1 MPTTEI
7 ASIIQLRSGTQAELD
22 ALPNGQKPLLGEP
35 IWTTDTKR
43 IYVGV
48 DVDTNPSLMGS
59 SFVMMSEV
67 IDEGFVS
74 YSFRGGAQLT
84 FGQSVPNP
92 AGSDSLD
99 IQSRRS
105 SASQVASGS
114 SSIVIGLTST
124 ASGPTSMAL
133 GHSAVASGSGSIMI
147 GRSNTN
153 SVANSMLI
161 GHSVYCM
168 RGTNSDGGWIQTIRS
183 NASPHAAHLSTISDC
198 PAGSLPTGYFGFRRN
213 GNQILIDINTDGT
226 VRTLSLGTAT
236 L

>member
-1 MPTTEI
+1 MTTTEI

-22 ALPNGQKPLLGEP
+22 ALPSGQKPLLGEP

-84 FGQSVPNP
+84 TGQSVPNA

-105 SASQVASGS
+105 SASQVASGA
-114 SSIVIGLTST
+114 SSILIGLTST

-161 GHSVYCM
+161 GHSLYCI

-183 NASPHAAHLSTISDC
+183 NASAHAAHLSTISDC

-213 GNQILIDINTDGT
+213 GNQLLIDINTDGT

-236 L
+236 

>member
-1 MPTTEI
+1 MPTTAI
-7 ASIIQLRSGTQAELD
+7 ASIIQIRSGTQAELD

-67 IDEGFVS
+67 FDENNFVS
-74 YSFRGGAQLT
+74 YSFRGGAQKTTL
-84 FGQSVPNP
+84 QSIPNA

-99 IQSRRS
+99 IQSKKS
-105 SASQVASGS
+105 SVSQVASGN
-114 SSIVIGLTST
+114 SSIAIGTTCT
-124 ASGPTSMAL
+124 ASGPTTLAL

-161 GHSVYCM
+161 GHSLYCM
-168 RGTNSDGGWIQTIRS
+168 RGTNSDGGWIQTICS

-236 L
+236 

>member
-22 ALPNGQKPLLGEP
+22 ALPSGQKPLLGEP

-67 IDEGFVS
+67 IDENDFVS
-74 YSFRGGAQLT
+74 YSFRGGAQKT
-84 FGQSVPNP
+84 TSQAVPNA

-99 IQSRRS
+99 IQAKRS
-105 SASQVASGS
+105 SVSQVASGFT
-114 SSIVIGLTST
+114 SILIGSTST
-124 ASGPTSMAL
+124 ASGPTSMAI
-133 GHSAVASGSGSIMI
+133 GHSVLATGSGSIMI

-153 SVANSMLI
+153 SVASSMLI

-183 NASPHAAHLSTISDC
+183 SASPHAAHLSTISDC

-236 L
+236 